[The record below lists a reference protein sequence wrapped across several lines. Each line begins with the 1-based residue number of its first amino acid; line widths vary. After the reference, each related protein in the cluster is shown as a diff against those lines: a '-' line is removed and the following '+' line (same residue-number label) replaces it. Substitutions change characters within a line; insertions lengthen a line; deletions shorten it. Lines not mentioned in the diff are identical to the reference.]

1 MRNRKR
7 IWWIYVLFGFGIV
20 LGIFVLYGYYLL
32 RIPDTIRIKAGTSEQ
47 FDLQIPASGTINA
60 DSSTVIAL
68 NQPITLIAG
77 ENMDTY
83 QMELKLFGFVPFK
96 NIEIEIVEDALL
108 TPIGQPIG
116 IYMKTQ
122 GVLVVDIGSF
132 GSIDGKSYSPSEDIL
147 QVGDYILTVDGIA
160 ANDKKQVRE
169 YVEKKGDREIVFQIS
184 RQEEIKRVTIKP
196 QLDESGVYKI
206 GAWLR
211 DSAQGIGTMTY
222 VDANNHFGA
231 LGHGV
236 NDHDTGELLRLGN
249 GLLYQAEIVNIK
261 KGERGTPGELTGVIE
276 YYEENVYGMITSN
289 SAQGIYGM
297 VGENYQIDRAKALPV
312 GFKQEVEVG
321 PAQIYCNVNGETAYY
336 DIKITKLSLNHENL
350 NRQLS
355 IEVVDEKLLELTGG
369 IVQGMS
375 GSPII
380 QNGKIIGAVTHVLVN
395 DPTRGYG
402 IFIEEMMKESR

>member
-1 MRNRKR
+1 MRKKKR
-7 IWWIYVLFGFGIV
+7 VWWIYVLIGFG
-20 LGIFVLYGYYLL
+20 LGMCSVVLYGYYLL
-32 RIPDTIRIKAGTSEQ
+32 RIPDTIRIKAGTSER
-47 FDLQIPASGTINA
+47 FDLQIPASGTVNV
-60 DSSTVIAL
+60 DSSTVLTL

-96 NIEIEIVEDALL
+96 KIDIEIVEDVLL

-132 GSIDGKSYSPSEDIL
+132 HSEDGNTYSPAEDVL
-147 QVGDYILTVDGIA
+147 QVGDYILAVDGVA
-160 ANDKKQVRE
+160 ANDKKQIRE
-169 YVEKKGDREIVFQIS
+169 YVEENGDKEIVFQIS
-184 RQEEIKRVTIKP
+184 RQEELKRVTIKP
-196 QLDESGVYKI
+196 QTDESGVYKI

-236 NDHDTGELLRLGN
+236 NDNDTGELLRLGN
-249 GLLYQAEIVNIK
+249 GLLYQAEIVNIR
-261 KGERGTPGELTGVIE
+261 KGEKGTPGELTGVIE

-297 VGENYQIDRAKALPV
+297 VGENYQVDRAASLPV
-312 GFKQEVEVG
+312 GFKQDVVVG
-321 PAQIYCNVNGETAYY
+321 PAQIYCNVNGEAAYY
-336 DIKITKLSLNHENL
+336 DVQITKLSLNHENL
-350 NRQLS
+350 NRQIS
-355 IEVVDEKLLELTGG
+355 IEVVDEELLELTGG

-380 QNGKIIGAVTHVLVN
+380 QNGKIVGAVTHVLVN

-402 IFIEEMMKESR
+402 IFIEFMLEH

>member
-1 MRNRKR
+1 MGKKKR
-7 IWWIYVLFGFGIV
+7 FWWLYVLFGFG
-20 LGIFVLYGYYLL
+20 LGIFTLALYGYYLAQ
-32 RIPDTIRIKAGTSEQ
+32 IPDTIRIKAGTSER
-47 FDLQIPASGTINA
+47 FDLQIPASGTVNA

-68 NQPITLIAG
+68 NQPVTLIAG
-77 ENMDTY
+77 ETMDTY
-83 QMELKLFGFVPFK
+83 QMELKLFGIVPFK
-96 NIEIEIVEDALL
+96 NIEIEIVEDILL

-132 GSIDGKSYSPSEDIL
+132 SSADGERYSPAENKL
-147 QVGDYILTVDGIA
+147 QVGDYILAVDGIA

-169 YVEKKGDREIVFQIS
+169 YVEENGDREIVFQIS
-184 RQEEIKRVTIKP
+184 RQDELLQVVIKP
-196 QLDESGVYKI
+196 ETDEGGVYKI

-222 VDANNHFGA
+222 VDSNNNFGA

-236 NDHDTGELLRLGN
+236 NDNDTGELLTLGN

-261 KGERGTPGELTGVIE
+261 KGEKGSPGELTGVIE
-276 YYEENVYGMITSN
+276 YNENNVYGMITTN
-289 SAQGIYGM
+289 STQGIYGV
-297 VGENYQIDRAKALPV
+297 VGDNYQVNRADALPA

-321 PAQIYCNVNGETAYY
+321 DAQIYCNVNGEAAYY
-336 DIKITKLSLNHENL
+336 DVKITKLSLNHENL
-350 NRQLS
+350 NRQIS
-355 IEVVDEKLLELTGG
+355 IEVVDEELLALTGG

-375 GSPII
+375 GSPIV

-402 IFIEEMMKESR
+402 IFIEEMLKN

>member
-1 MRNRKR
+1 MGKKKR
-7 IWWIYVLFGFGIV
+7 FWWLYVLFGFG
-20 LGIFVLYGYYLL
+20 LGIFTLASFGYYLAQ
-32 RIPDTIRIKAGTSEQ
+32 IPDTIRIKAGTSER
-47 FDLQIPASGTINA
+47 FDLQIPASGTVNA
-60 DSSTVIAL
+60 DSSTAIAL
-68 NQPITLIAG
+68 NQPVTLIAG
-77 ENMDTY
+77 DTMDTY
-83 QMELKLFGFVPFK
+83 QMELKLFGIVPFK
-96 NIEIEIVEDALL
+96 NIEIEIVEDILL

-132 GSIDGKSYSPSEDIL
+132 LSVDGKRYSPAEDKL
-147 QVGDYILTVDGIA
+147 QVGDYILAVDGIA

-169 YVEKKGDREIVFQIS
+169 YVEENGEREIVFQIS
-184 RQEEIKRVTIKP
+184 RHDELLQVAMKP
-196 QLDESGVYKI
+196 EPDESGVYKI

-222 VDANNHFGA
+222 VDANNNFGA

-236 NDHDTGELLRLGN
+236 NDNDTGELLTLGN
-249 GLLYQAEIVNIK
+249 GLLYQAEIVNIR

-276 YYEENVYGMITSN
+276 YNENNVYGMITTN
-289 SAQGIYGM
+289 STQGIYGV
-297 VGENYQIDRAKALPV
+297 VGDNYQVNRADALPV

-321 PAQIYCNVNGETAYY
+321 NAQIYCNVDGEADYY
-336 DIKITKLSLNHENL
+336 DIKITRLSLNHENL
-350 NRQLS
+350 NRQIS
-355 IEVVDEKLLELTGG
+355 IEVVDEELLSLTGG

-402 IFIEEMMKESR
+402 IFIEEMLKN